1 VWEREIERCGRERLS
16 GDGSKGERVIESSEG
31 ENKNEAF

>member
-1 VWEREIERCGRERLS
+1 VWERERLSGERLS